1 MELFEAV
8 KEAVSARTAAEF
20 YGIDVKSNEMAR
32 CIFHNDR
39 NPSMKLDRRYHC
51 FACQADGDVINLVA
65 AIFGIGNK
73 EAAEKIA
80 ADFGI
85 SYGSMRS
92 LSDILADC
100 RIAFSQMTESEKAAA
115 AESLVGKNAM
125 SGFLALMNAAPEDIE
140 KLETAISTC
149 SDEIDGYSGTAEKM
163 AAVMQDNLNGQLTIL
178 KSQLEELAIS
188 FGDMLMPMIRKAV
201 TSVQGFVDK
210 LNGMSE
216 GQRNAILKEVFYGPR
231 THF

>member
-8 KEAVSARTAAEF
+8 KEEVSARRAAEF
-20 YGIDVKSNEMAR
+20 YGIEVKSNGMAR

-85 SYGSMRS
+85 SYETRK
-92 LSDILADC
+92 
-100 RIAFSQMTESEKAAA
+100 RA
-115 AESLVGKNAM
+115 AEGREKKTAGSGEAGGK
-125 SGFLALMNAAPEDIE
+125 
-140 KLETAISTC
+140 
-149 SDEIDGYSGTAEKM
+149 AEE
-163 AAVMQDNLNGQLTIL
+163 V
-178 KSQLEELAIS
+178 S
-188 FGDMLMPMIRKAV
+188 F
-201 TSVQGFVDK
+201 
-210 LNGMSE
+210 
-216 GQRNAILKEVFYGPR
+216 
-231 THF
+231 